1 MTNTESD
8 LFEPLATLL
17 LSEAPLMNP
26 AELHGVICGLLSSDT
41 KAATAH
47 ILGVLASHAALR
59 DGWSAEAEKML
70 VALSEDVGHAFQGEA
85 LDLTILLPGDDQPL
99 SERVVSLAVWCEGFM
114 VGFGTGTAGLKD
126 VDLPHSLQEA
136 IADLAAISQVETP
149 DDEDSEGEKLFE
161 QVLEHCRVSALLVF
175 TELALMRRRK
185 AGKAGSDESNEPVRH

>member
-1 MTNTESD
+1 MTHTESD

-17 LSEAPLMNP
+17 LTEAPRMNP
-26 AELHGVICGLLSSDT
+26 AELQGVICGLLSSDT
-41 KAATAH
+41 NATAPH
-47 ILGVLASHAALR
+47 VLGILASHAALR
-59 DGWSAEAEKML
+59 DGWSAAAQSML
-70 VALSEDVGHAFQGEA
+70 VTLSEEAGHAFQGDS

-99 SERVVSLAVWCEGFM
+99 SERVASLAVWCEGFM

-126 VDLPHSLQEA
+126 ADLPPSLQEA

-149 DDEDSEGEKLFE
+149 EEDDEEAENLFE

-185 AGKAGSDESNEPVRH
+185 AGGGSKDDNEPVRH

>member
-8 LFEPLATLL
+8 LFESLATLL
-17 LSEAPLMNP
+17 LTEAPLMNP

-41 KAATAH
+41 SAAAH
-47 ILGVLASHAALR
+47 TLAVLASHAGLS
-59 DGWSAEAEKML
+59 DGWSAAAEKML
-70 VALSEDVGHAFQGEA
+70 VTLSEGAGHAFQGDA
-85 LDLTILLPGDDQPL
+85 LDLTILLPGDDEPL

-126 VDLPHSLQEA
+126 VDLSPSLQEA

-149 DDEDSEGEKLFE
+149 EDEDREGEKLFE

-185 AGKAGSDESNEPVRH
+185 AGKGGSDDSNELVRH